1 MAIHLKK
8 RLFVLANILAFIL
21 FMPGIALAAPLQM
34 NTNFSIIVPKTSK
47 AASDSTSISEINL
60 TPQQRQQL
68 QGIRQRRNK
77 EIQAVLNSSQRAQ
90 LARNLRAGN
99 DINQA
104 LKKLNLQP
112 EQQELVDAILKF
124 TNLKMKAVL
133 SRYSLKVNQ
142 K

>member
-1 MAIHLKK
+1 
-8 RLFVLANILAFIL
+8 
-21 FMPGIALAAPLQM
+21 MPGIALAANVQL
-34 NTNFSIIVPKTSK
+34 NITSSNLVAKTTK
-47 AASDSTSISEINL
+47 AVSDSTLISDINL

-90 LARNLRAGN
+90 FARNLRAGN
-99 DINQA
+99 NINQA
-104 LKKLNLQP
+104 LKTLKLQP

-124 TNLKMKAVL
+124 TNLKMKATL

>member
-1 MAIHLKK
+1 V
-8 RLFVLANILAFIL
+8 LFNILAFI
-21 FMPGIALAAPLQM
+21 FFIPGIALAANVQL
-34 NTNFSIIVPKTSK
+34 NITSSNLVAKTTK
-47 AASDSTSISEINL
+47 AVSDSTLISDINL

-90 LARNLRAGN
+90 FARNLRAGN
-99 DINQA
+99 NINQA
-104 LKKLNLQP
+104 LKTLKLQP

-124 TNLKMKAVL
+124 TNLKMKATL

>member
-1 MAIHLKK
+1 MAIYLIK
-8 RLFVLANILAFIL
+8 RLFVLFNILAFIF
-21 FMPGIALAAPLQM
+21 FMPGIALAASVQL
-34 NTNFSIIVPKTSK
+34 NITSSNLVAKTTK
-47 AASDSTSISEINL
+47 AVSDSTLISDINL

-77 EIQAVLNSSQRAQ
+77 EIHAVLNSSQRAQ
-90 LARNLRAGN
+90 FARNLRAGN
-99 DINQA
+99 NINQA
-104 LKKLNLQP
+104 LKTLKLQP

-124 TNLKMKAVL
+124 TNLKMKATL